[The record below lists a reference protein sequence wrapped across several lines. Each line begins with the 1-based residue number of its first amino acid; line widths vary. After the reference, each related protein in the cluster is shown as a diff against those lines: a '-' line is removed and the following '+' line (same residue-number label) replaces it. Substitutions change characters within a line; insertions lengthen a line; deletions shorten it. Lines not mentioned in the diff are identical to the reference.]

1 MRPRGNALRFLLGV
15 VVRTSFV
22 IALVLGLF
30 TSAMLISAETLTTL
44 SGSVSLT
51 AGRTIAAGE
60 TLELAPNVDTTITLG
75 GNLIVQGTLRSKPAP
90 GVTHVIR
97 FTGIDESKF
106 VGGGNEPLSS
116 DVGLWVAGG
125 GKLDLAGSEK
135 LAWTR
140 AAASLASG
148 ATTAVLDAAP
158 VGWHAGDEILI
169 APTED
174 PNVAAFSTHH
184 EVRTLTSVSGTSVG
198 FGSLSFAHPRVTVK
212 PGVSYGAEIVNLTRS
227 MRIEG
232 QDATHRTH
240 VWIKS
245 TVPQSI
251 RNTAIRYAGPQ
262 KGSPAESVLGRYG
275 LHFHRGGEGSRGS
288 LVEGVVVRQT
298 GGPGYAVHASNGVT
312 LRNTVAHDVQNSAYW
327 YDPGAT
333 EAPNDALYE
342 GAIASYLRPTPKQGS
357 AHRLTAFMLGRGTG
371 NGCVRC
377 VAFGVQG
384 GKNASGFQWPEG
396 EIGVW
401 RFEDSLA
408 HNNARD
414 GLFVWQNATGGHNI
428 DRFTAYHNG
437 SAGIEHGAYTN
448 AYHYRD
454 AVLYANRSAG
464 VILHAASLDQPP
476 PLSFERPYVDGGG
489 ITLNAVL
496 LAKPTIVD
504 QPPTLWCG
512 ASLVGLKAVP
522 FLVGYTGPDAT
533 IVERLLI
540 LPVCPNQVPSIP
552 PVPVPPPPLP
562 RATKSIA
569 PSTGPSSPPKAPSVP
584 PAPSPSAAPGRGGTP
599 SPKQGR

>member
-1 MRPRGNALRFLLGV
+1 MRPRGNAFRFLLGV
-15 VVRTSFV
+15 VVRASFV

-60 TLELAPNVDTTITLG
+60 TLELAPDVDTTITLG

-97 FTGIDESKF
+97 FIGIDESKF
-106 VGGGNEPLSS
+106 VGGGNEPVAS
-116 DVGLWVAGG
+116 DVGLWVTGE
-125 GKLDLAGSEK
+125 GKLDLSGPEK

-140 AAASLASG
+140 AAASLPAG
-148 ATTAVLDAAP
+148 ATSAVLEAVPA
-158 VGWHAGDEILI
+158 GWQAGDEILV
-169 APTED
+169 APTEA
-174 PNVAAFSTHH
+174 PNVAGFSTHH
-184 EVRTLTSVSGTSVG
+184 EVRTLTSVSGSTVG

-212 PGVSYGAEIVNLTRS
+212 PDVSYGAEIVNLTRS
-227 MRIEG
+227 VRIEG

-245 TVPQSI
+245 GVPQSI
-251 RNTAIRYAGPQ
+251 RNVAIRYAGPQ

-275 LHFHRGGEGSRGS
+275 LHFHRMGEGSGGS

-298 GGPGYAVHASNGVT
+298 GGPGFAVHASNGVT
-312 LRNTVAHDVQNSAYW
+312 LRKTVAHDIQSVAYW

-333 EAPNDALYE
+333 EAPNDTLYDGAL
-342 GAIASYLRPTPKQGS
+342 ASHVRPTPKQGS
-357 AHRLTAFMLGRGTG
+357 AHRLTAFLLGRGTG
-371 NGCVRC
+371 NACLGC

-384 GKNASGFQWPEG
+384 GKNASGFSWPEG
-396 EIGVW
+396 EVGIW
-401 RFEDSLA
+401 RFEDVLA
-408 HNNARD
+408 HNNARN
-414 GLFVWQNATGGHNI
+414 GIFVWQNATGGHFV
-428 DRFTAYHNG
+428 DRFTAYYNG

-454 AVLYANRSAG
+454 SVLYANKSAG
-464 VILHAASLDQPP
+464 VILYAASSNQAP
-476 PLSFERPYVDGGG
+476 PLSFERPYIDGGG
-489 ITLNAVL
+489 ITSNAVL
-496 LAKPTIVD
+496 LAKPTNLD

-512 ASLVGLKAVP
+512 ATILGLKAVP
-522 FLVGYTGPDAT
+522 FLVGYTGADAT

-540 LPVCPNQVPSIP
+540 LPVCPSDLSPDEPS
-552 PVPVPPPPLP
+552 VPVPPPPSP
-562 RATKSIA
+562 RGAKSTA
-569 PSTGPSSPPKAPSVP
+569 PSQGPSAPANPP

-599 SPKQGR
+599 PPKQGR

>member
-1 MRPRGNALRFLLGV
+1 MRPRGSTFRFLLGV
-15 VVRTSFV
+15 VVRASFFT
-22 IALVLGLF
+22 ALVLGVF
-30 TSAMLISAETLTTL
+30 TSAMLISAETLTTW
-44 SGSVSLT
+44 SGSMSLS
-51 AGRTIAAGE
+51 AGHTIGSSH
-60 TLELAPNVDTTITLG
+60 TIELAPNVDTTITLG
-75 GNLIVQGTLRSKPAP
+75 ANLIIQGTLRSKPAP

-106 VGGGNEPLSS
+106 VGGGNEPLAS
-116 DVGLWVAGG
+116 DVGLWVTGSG
-125 GKLDLAGSEK
+125 RLDLAGSEK

-140 AAASLASG
+140 AAASIPSG
-148 ATTAVLDAAP
+148 ASSAVLEAVP
-158 VGWHAGDEILI
+158 NGWQVGDEILV

-174 PNVAAFSTHH
+174 PNVTAFSTRH
-184 EVRTLTSVSGTSVG
+184 EVRTLTSVNGTSVG
-198 FGSLSFAHPRVTVK
+198 FGSLSYAHPRVTVK

-227 MRIEG
+227 VRIEG

-288 LVEGVVVRQT
+288 LVEGAVVRQT

-312 LRNTVAHDVQNSAYW
+312 LRNTVAHDVQNAAYW

-342 GAIASYLRPTPKQGS
+342 GAIASYVRPTPKQGS

-396 EIGVW
+396 EVGVW

-414 GLFVWQNATGGHNI
+414 GLFVWQNATGGHNV

-454 AVLYANRSAG
+454 TVLYANKAAA
-464 VILHAASLDQPP
+464 VILHAAALDQPP
-476 PLSFERPYVDGGG
+476 ALSFEKPYVDGGG
-489 ITLNAVL
+489 ITSNAVL
-496 LAKPTIVD
+496 LAKPINVD

-512 ASLVGLKAVP
+512 ASVLGLKGLP
-522 FLVGYTGPDAT
+522 FLVGYTGADAT

-540 LPVCPNQVPSIP
+540 LPVCPSVPSPGEP
-552 PVPVPPPPLP
+552 PVPLPPPPSP
-562 RATKSIA
+562 RGAKSVAPPTA
-569 PSTGPSSPPKAPSVP
+569 PSAPPK
-584 PAPSPSAAPGRGGTP
+584 PAPPPKPSTTPGRGQGTP
-599 SPKQGR
+599 PPKPGR

>member
-1 MRPRGNALRFLLGV
+1 MRPRGNAFHFLLGV
-15 VVRTSFV
+15 VVRISFF

-30 TSAMLISAETLTTL
+30 TSAMLISAETLTTW
-44 SGSVSLT
+44 SGSMSLP
-51 AGRTIAAGE
+51 AGHTIGSSE
-60 TLELAPNVDTTITLG
+60 TIELAPNVDTTITLG
-75 GNLIVQGTLRSKPAP
+75 GNLIVQGTLRSKPAA

-97 FTGIDESKF
+97 FNGIDESKY
-106 VGGGNEPLSS
+106 VGGGNEPLGS
-116 DVGLWVAGG
+116 DVGLWVTGS

-140 AAASLASG
+140 AAESIASG
-148 ATTAVLDAAP
+148 ATTAVLQAAP
-158 VGWHAGDEILI
+158 VGWQAGDEILV
-169 APTED
+169 APTEN
-174 PNVAAFSTHH
+174 PNVDAFSTHH
-184 EVRTLTSVSGTSVG
+184 EVRTLTSVSGTTVG

-227 MRIEG
+227 VRIEG

-245 TVPQSI
+245 GVPQSI
-251 RNTAIRYAGPQ
+251 RNVSIRYAGPQ

-298 GGPGYAVHASNGVT
+298 GGPGFAVHASNGVT
-312 LRNTVAHDVQNSAYW
+312 LRNTVVHDVQNAAYW

-342 GAIASYLRPTPKQGS
+342 GAIASYVRPTPKQGS
-357 AHRLTAFMLGRGTG
+357 AHRLSAFMLGRGTG

-384 GKNASGFQWPEG
+384 GKNASGFEWPEG
-396 EIGVW
+396 EVGVW

-414 GLFVWQNATGGHNI
+414 GLFVWQNATGGHNV

-448 AYHYRD
+448 AYHFRD
-454 AVLYANRSAG
+454 AVLYANKSAG
-464 VILHAASLDQPP
+464 VILHAASLDQAP
-476 PLSFERPYVDGGG
+476 PLSFERPYVDGAG

-496 LAKPTIVD
+496 LAKPTNFD

-512 ASLVGLKAVP
+512 ASILGLKAVP
-522 FLVGYTGPDAT
+522 FLVGYTGADAT

-540 LPVCPNQVPSIP
+540 LPVCPSDLLPSVP
-552 PVPVPPPPLP
+552 PVPVPPVPLP
-562 RATKSIA
+562 RGTKSAA
-569 PSTGPSSPPKAPSVP
+569 PSTGPSAPPNP
-584 PAPSPSAAPGRGGTP
+584 PAAPSPSTSPGRGQGTP
-599 SPKQGR
+599 PKKGR